1 MRECDRTRAL
11 LAPALYDEL
20 GEEEARRLRA
30 HLDACPT
37 CAAELAESRDLLA
50 RLSPDLL
57 RPSPEARARLL
68 EELRVKTAVGLER
81 PRWRPTWQ
89 QALVGAVCLAL
100 VVWLALRVPTSRER
114 QRGRRCGSV
123 PAGDALRPRPAAAAR
138 PGGGFSGGADGYV
151 RLALDAL
158 RGSRWLRSIGCRHG
172 LGEAGGVTPLPDGSD
187 ALRGE
192 RPLPRPHLPGAGAGG
207 GSHRRRDG
215 SDGRRGQGAVAVH
228 HRRPG
233 QASACSRRLA

>member
-1 MRECDRTRAL
+1 MRECDRMRAL

-20 GEEEARRLRA
+20 GEEEARRLHA

-68 EELRVKTAVGLER
+68 EELRAKTAAGLER

-100 VVWLALRVPTSRER
+100 VIWLALRLPTSRDDNEAGVG
-114 QRGRRCGSV
+114 GRYRPEMPSAVSLLRPLV
-123 PAGDALRPRPAAAAR
+123 PATGSRVALKDTFELRWTPCEGAVGYEVSVVDAASGKRAASRRARTAQTHFGGSALSPGHTYRVQVQAVGRTGGVVGATANADKDPWLFSTIAPTKPRP
-138 PGGGFSGGADGYV
+138 
-151 RLALDAL
+151 
-158 RGSRWLRSIGCRHG
+158 
-172 LGEAGGVTPLPDGSD
+172 
-187 ALRGE
+187 
-192 RPLPRPHLPGAGAGG
+192 
-207 GSHRRRDG
+207 
-215 SDGRRGQGAVAVH
+215 
-228 HRRPG
+228 
-233 QASACSRRLA
+233 